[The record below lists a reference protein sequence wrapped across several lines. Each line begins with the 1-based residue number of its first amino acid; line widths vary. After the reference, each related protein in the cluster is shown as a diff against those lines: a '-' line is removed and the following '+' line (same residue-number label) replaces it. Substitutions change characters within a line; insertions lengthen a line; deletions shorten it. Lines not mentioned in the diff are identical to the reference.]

1 MKDIRALVDVH
12 TEHSEELDG
21 DNPLIDVKHKGFAEI
36 WFFEKNADNAEEKI
50 EEEFKV
56 GVDEEEEGCPH
67 VDFFLKLVFCDWT
80 RIVFQTNDKQ
90 ESTGVEQE
98 LKVLCEVFNLHE

>member
-36 WFFEKNADNAEEKI
+36 
-50 EEEFKV
+50 
-56 GVDEEEEGCPH
+56 
-67 VDFFLKLVFCDWT
+67 
-80 RIVFQTNDKQ
+80 
-90 ESTGVEQE
+90 
-98 LKVLCEVFNLHE
+98 